1 MGAAPV
7 VLVAAERR
15 DPTADMVVSALT
27 ERRASVFRFD
37 VADFPQRIHLDAQVR
52 DGRWTGVI
60 GDALRTVRLEQVRGV
75 YWRRPGPA
83 GIADTVPEPFHSWAA
98 AQADQALLQVLVA
111 LPAHWINNP
120 NRDRPAAHKPRQL
133 ALAHRFGLQVPR
145 TLVTNDP
152 VAASRFA
159 AELGGPVICK
169 PITGGELPLGPE
181 QRNHMIPAHLID
193 PATLD
198 ESVSLT
204 AHLFQQWI
212 DKAHDVRL
220 TVVDGSMFGAAVHAS
235 TEGTRVDW
243 RIDYEALSYTPIE
256 VPADV
261 AAGVRAMLDHDGLT
275 FGALDFSVDR
285 SGAWWLLENNPAG
298 QWMWIEKDTGLPI
311 ADAHA
316 DYLLEG
322 LA

>member
-27 ERRASVFRFD
+27 QRGASVFRFD
-37 VADFPQRIHLDAQVR
+37 VADFPQRIHLDAQAR
-52 DGRWTGVI
+52 DGQRIGTI
-60 GDALRTVRLEQVRGV
+60 GDALRTMVRLEQVRGV
-75 YWRRPGPA
+75 YWRRPGPD
-83 GIADTVPEPFHSWAA
+83 GIADSVPEPFHSWAA
-98 AQADQALLQVLVA
+98 AQADQGLLQVLAA
-111 LPAHWINNP
+111 LPVNWINNP

-133 ALAHRFGLQVPR
+133 TRAARSGLRVPR

-152 VAASRFA
+152 EAARKFA
-159 AELGGPVICK
+159 ADLGGPVICK
-169 PITGGELPLGPE
+169 PITGGERPLGPE
-181 QRNHMIPAHLID
+181 QRNHMIPAHIID

-198 ESVSLT
+198 ESVRVT
-204 AHLFQQWI
+204 VHLFQQWV

-220 TVVDGSMFGAAVHAS
+220 AVHACS
-235 TEGTRVDW
+235 DGTRVDW
-243 RIDYEALSYTPIE
+243 RTDYEALTYTPIE
-256 VPADV
+256 VPDRV
-261 AAGVRAMLDHDGLT
+261 AAGVRALLAYDGLR

-285 SGAWWLLENNPAG
+285 SGAWWFLENNPAG

-316 DYLLEG
+316 QFLLEG
-322 LA
+322 PT